1 MARIFSMVLF
11 TFFVFASAVHAED
24 AAKKFVISKDEQT
37 IIDLTNAERK
47 KANLPALK
55 ANAQLFAAARLHSA
69 NMAKENA
76 MEHELYGKHSSDRIA
91 AAGYKAMAG
100 RENIAF
106 NYPGPAQVVDG
117 WMHSEEHKA
126 NILSD
131 DIGEIGVGIANDS
144 KGLPYY
150 TQLFALSEANAV
162 IVRFSIR
169 NASRKSMVLDLGGG
183 PPSELKPGASS
194 SFTLSAAL
202 LTPSVTVQCDDLK
215 KSVKVK
221 NGTKLSAD
229 LKNDAIDIQGD
240 VR

>member
-1 MARIFSMVLF
+1 MRLTSLF
-11 TFFVFASAVHAED
+11 LVCFLILSTTLHAED
-24 AAKKFVISKDEQT
+24 ASKKFVISKDEQA
-37 IIDLTNAERK
+37 IIDLTNVERK

-91 AAGYKAMAG
+91 ATGYKAMAG

-117 WMHSEEHKA
+117 WMHSPEHKA
-126 NILSD
+126 NILAD
-131 DIGEIGVGIANDS
+131 DIGEIGVGIVNDS

-150 TQLFALSEANAV
+150 TQLFALNEANAV
-162 IVRFSIR
+162 IVRFSIK
-169 NASRKSMVLDLGGG
+169 NVSRKTMVIDLGGG
-183 PPSELKPGASS
+183 EPSELKPNANS

-202 LTPSVTVQCDDLK
+202 QTPSITVECGDQK

-221 NGTKLSAD
+221 NGTKLTAD
-229 LKNDAIDIQGD
+229 MKNDALEVQGD